1 MGLHFVGFGVNLG
14 VLLAREP
21 LNMRVNPLIRTQAP
35 QHAPGRRFPDACY
48 RARVRVREHA
58 RGCAASRADRVAVI
72 AIVRG
77 SDGSWIRLLAVLTL
91 QCAAKAHWW
100 HGGQPTQDTTYRVNV
115 RTGGPTL
122 HLSGERAHEG
132 AQVAVCW
139 LRYGRLRLRLR
150 AAGCGCAVGCAQRV
164 NRRLSCEYS
173 SAPPEPGRGAAA
185 HNNQAFCST
194 PCMANMRTTMIVL
207 LRAWNSH
214 E

>member
-1 MGLHFVGFGVNLG
+1 MARSARGRTRNISLG
-14 VLLAREP
+14 P
-21 LNMRVNPLIRTQAP
+21 LV
-35 QHAPGRRFPDACY
+35 QHKPPSPRPGRN
-48 RARVRVREHA
+48 HTTT
-58 RGCAASRADRVAVI
+58 SRKPTHNNTKGSGLNKPPQNPGLDR
-72 AIVRG
+72 
-77 SDGSWIRLLAVLTL
+77 
-91 QCAAKAHWW
+91 W